1 LHDTYDYAAL
11 RSTVRA
17 LFAHQGFDE
26 GKADSIA
33 EVLIEADLMGHATHG
48 LALVPWYMEM
58 VAANLFTKTGEP
70 DVVSDR
76 GACVAWNG
84 KRIPGTWLVQ
94 RALDLALERAPTYGT
109 VTVAIAA
116 SQHIGALVP
125 YLPRATGLGFMV
137 LLASSSPAVAT
148 VAPFGGMK
156 PVMTPNPI
164 AAGIPTEG
172 DPILLDV
179 SASITTNNYARQL
192 VREGKRFPHPW
203 AMDAQGNA
211 TTDPKA
217 VIEGGGSILPTG
229 GIDHGHKGY
238 GLGLI
243 VEALTQGLSGVG
255 RADPRMPGTSAVWL
269 QVIDPTAFGG
279 QDAFKRQTSWLSAAC
294 RDNPPRPGVERV
306 RVPGDRALAHRR
318 LAMAHGVPLSAAIV
332 NGLRPHLE
340 KAGLEL

>member
-1 LHDTYDYAAL
+1 MPAYDYASL
-11 RSTVRA
+11 RATVRA
-17 LFAHQGFDE
+17 LFIHHGFDE

-48 LALVPWYMEM
+48 LALVPWYMDM
-58 VAANLFTKTGEP
+58 VAGDLFTKTGEP
-70 DVVSDR
+70 EVVSDR

-84 KRIPGTWLVQ
+84 RRIPGTWLVQ
-94 RALDLALERAPTYGT
+94 RAMALAIERAPTYGT

-125 YLPRATGLGFMV
+125 YLPRATERGFMA

-148 VAPFGGMK
+148 VAPFGGTK

-164 AAGIPTEG
+164 AAGIPTDG

-192 VREGKRFPHPW
+192 MREGKRFPRPW
-203 AMDAQGNA
+203 AMDAAGNE
-211 TTDPKA
+211 TDDPRA
-217 VIEGGGSILPTG
+217 VIEGGGSILPIG
-229 GIDHGHKGY
+229 GTDHGHKGY

-255 RADPRMPGTSAVWL
+255 RADPKMPGTSSVWL
-269 QVIDPTAFGG
+269 QVIDPTAFAGEE
-279 QDAFKRQTSWLSAAC
+279 AFRRQTSWLTAAC

-306 RVPGDRALAHRR
+306 RVPGDRAMQRR
-318 LAMAHGVPLSAAIV
+318 RAALRDGVPLSAAIV
-332 NGLRPHLE
+332 GALAPHLE
-340 KAGLEL
+340 NAGLRL

>member
-1 LHDTYDYAAL
+1 MNTTHDYAPL
-11 RSTVRA
+11 RATIRA
-17 LFAHQGFDE
+17 LFSHHGFDE
-26 GKADSIA
+26 GKADSIS

-58 VAANLFTKTGEP
+58 AASNLFTKTGEP
-70 DVVSDR
+70 DVISDR

-94 RALDLALERAPTYGT
+94 RAIDLALERVATYGT
-109 VTVAIAA
+109 VTVAISAC
-116 SQHIGALVP
+116 QHIGALVA
-125 YLPRATGLGFMV
+125 YLPRVTDRGCMV
-137 LLASSSPAVAT
+137 LLASSSPAAAT
-148 VAPFGGMK
+148 VAPFGGTR
-156 PVMTPNPI
+156 PIMTPNPI
-164 AAGIPTEG
+164 AAGIPTAG

-192 VREGKRFPHPW
+192 MKDGQRFPRAW
-203 AMDAQGNA
+203 AMDKEGNA
-211 TTDPKA
+211 TDDPRI

-243 VEALTQGLSGVG
+243 VEALTQGLGGYG
-255 RADPRMPGTSAVWL
+255 RADPRMPGGSAVWL
-269 QVIDPTAFGG
+269 QVIDPAAFAGE
-279 QDAFKRQTSWLSAAC
+279 DAFKRQTTWLANAC

-306 RVPGDRALAHRR
+306 RVPGDRALAHKR
-318 LAMAHGVPLSAAIV
+318 LAMSHGVPLSAAIV
-332 NGLRPHLE
+332 DGLRPHLE